1 MVAFFFGYFSLVSI
15 LAGMLTVALRN
26 PVHCG
31 LALLTLLLHVAGLFV
46 LLNAEFI
53 FAVQVIV
60 YAGAILVLYL
70 FVLMLLNL
78 KTEERYLH
86 SRFAVTLFVSMSAI
100 MGVSLVLLA
109 WLSPFG
115 GTKGDVPAE
124 LVVKQGASHA
134 VGITMFSDYLLPFE
148 IIGVFLTGAIIGA
161 IVLAKTPTHADEE
174 QADESQSP
182 APGE

>member
-1 MVAFFFGYFSLVSI
+1 VVQFFFAYFSLVSI
-15 LAGMLTVALRN
+15 VAGVLTVAWRN

-53 FAVQVIV
+53 FAVQIIV

-86 SRFAVTLFVSMSAI
+86 SRRAVAMFVAMSAI
-100 MGVSLVLLA
+100 MGVSLVWLA

-115 GTKGDVPAE
+115 GSKGDAPAE
-124 LVVKQGASHA
+124 VVVKTGASHA
-134 VGITMFSDYLLPFE
+134 IGIKMFSEYLLPFE

-161 IVLAKTPTHADEE
+161 IVLAKTPTRMDEE
-174 QADESQSP
+174 QP
-182 APGE
+182 

>member
-1 MVAFFFGYFSLVSI
+1 MVPFFFAYFSFVSI
-15 LAGMLTVALRN
+15 VAGVLTVGLRH

-53 FAVQVIV
+53 FAVQIIV

-86 SRFAVTLFVSMSAI
+86 SRRAVTLFVSMAAI
-100 MGVSLVLLA
+100 MGVSLVLLS
-109 WLSPFG
+109 WLSPFSG
-115 GTKGDVPAE
+115 HKGDAPAATVLKE
-124 LVVKQGASHA
+124 GASYA
-134 VGITMFSDYLLPFE
+134 VGIKMFSDYLLLFE

-161 IVLAKTPTHADEE
+161 IVLAKTPTRADEE
-174 QADESQSP
+174 QREA
-182 APGE
+182 